1 MVAEGA
7 FAGLGHAVEG
17 FAGEFRAEVERRGSG
32 GECHGVLAADFIR
45 DEFFQFVDVRTDC
58 AHPVGIISL
67 HHISG
72 FLSVHSRTGEI
83 DMFFKRNDLCRAFK
97 GHFLYSS
104 ASSISDPLRSD
115 SS

>member
-58 AHPVGIISL
+58 AHPVSFIRFGDVL
-67 HHISG
+67 
-72 FLSVHSRTGEI
+72 
-83 DMFFKRNDLCRAFK
+83 DLVPMHC
-97 GHFLYSS
+97 GT
-104 ASSISDPLRSD
+104 
-115 SS
+115 